1 MERKKIVGTL
11 FINAKS
17 TETKLPRNQT
27 ESNDKDLLE

>member
-1 MERKKIVGTL
+1 MERKKIV
-11 FINAKS
+11 NAKS